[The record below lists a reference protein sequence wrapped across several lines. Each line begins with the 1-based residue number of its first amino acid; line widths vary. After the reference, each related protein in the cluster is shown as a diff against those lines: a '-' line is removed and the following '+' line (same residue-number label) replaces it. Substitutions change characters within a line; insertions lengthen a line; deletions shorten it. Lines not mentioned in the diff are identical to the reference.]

1 MQVIGIGDNVVDK
14 YINLNKMFPG
24 GNALNFSVYAKKQG
38 INSAYIGIFG
48 NDKAA
53 NHINNILSKLNIDT
67 SHCRYYDGEN
77 AYAEVSL
84 KNGDRKF
91 IGTNKGGIAS
101 QHPLILSTTDL
112 EYIKGFNLIHT
123 SCYSNIESE
132 LIKLNELEIPISF
145 DFSENFQKEY
155 LKKVCPYVTFSFFS
169 CAALSEKESIQ
180 ILKSALKHGS
190 LFAVA
195 TRGEQGALLLYNDKL
210 YYQKAKNINP
220 KDTLGAGDAFIT
232 GFLLE
237 LLQSKFNYSDK
248 KIESSLE
255 TGVEYAAKYCKVNG
269 AFGEGK
275 KI

>member
-38 INSAYIGIFG
+38 IDSAYIGVFG
-48 NDKAA
+48 NDTAA

-77 AYAEVSL
+77 AYAKVSL
-84 KNGDRKF
+84 KNGDRNF

-101 QHPLILSTTDL
+101 QHPLKLSATDL
-112 EYIKGFNLIHT
+112 EYIKSFNLIHT

-132 LIKLNELEIPISF
+132 LIKLNKLAIPISF

-155 LKKVCPYVTFSFFS
+155 LKKVCPYITFSFFS
-169 CAALSEKESIQ
+169 CADLSEKESIQ

-195 TRGEQGALLLYNDKL
+195 TRGEKGALLLYHDKL
-210 YYQKAKNINP
+210 YYQEAKNINP

-255 TGVEYAAKYCKVNG
+255 TGVKYAAKYCKVNG

>member
-14 YINLNKMFPG
+14 YINQNIMFPG

-38 INSAYIGIFG
+38 IDSAYIGIFG
-48 NDKAA
+48 NDTAA

-67 SHCRYYDGEN
+67 SLCRYYEGEN

-84 KNGDRKF
+84 NNGDRKF

-101 QHPLILSTTDL
+101 QHPLKLSTTDL
-112 EYIKGFNLIHT
+112 EYIKNFNLIHT

-132 LIKLNELEIPISF
+132 LIKLDKLEIPISF
-145 DFSENFQKEY
+145 DFSENFQKDY
-155 LKKVCPYVTFSFFS
+155 LKYVCPYINFGFFS
-169 CAALSEKESIQ
+169 CADISKEESKK
-180 ILKSALKHGS
+180 ILKRAYKNGCTI
-190 LFAVA
+190 AIA
-195 TRGEQGALLLYNDKL
+195 TRGGKGALLLYDDKF
-210 YYQKAKNINP
+210 YSQEAKDINP

-237 LLQSKFNYSDK
+237 LLKTKFNYSDK
-248 KIESSLE
+248 IIANSLVA
-255 TGVEYAAKYCKVNG
+255 GINYAAKYCKVNG

>member
-101 QHPLILSTTDL
+101 QHPLKLSATDL
-112 EYIKGFNLIHT
+112 EYIKSFNLIHT

-155 LKKVCPYVTFSFFS
+155 LKKVCPYITFSFFS
-169 CAALSEKESIQ
+169 CANLSEKESIQ
-180 ILKSALKHGS
+180 ILKNAVKHGS

-195 TRGEQGALLLYNDKL
+195 TRGEKGALLLYHDKL
-210 YYQKAKNINP
+210 YYQEAKNINP

>member
-1 MQVIGIGDNVVDK
+1 MQFIGIGDNVVDK

-101 QHPLILSTTDL
+101 QHPLKLSATDL
-112 EYIKGFNLIHT
+112 EYIKSFNLIHT

-155 LKKVCPYVTFSFFS
+155 LKKVCPYITFSFFS
-169 CAALSEKESIQ
+169 CANLSEKESIQ
-180 ILKSALKHGS
+180 ILKNAVKHGS

-195 TRGEQGALLLYNDKL
+195 TRGEKEALLLYHDKL
-210 YYQKAKNINP
+210 YYQEAKNINP

-237 LLQSKFNYSDK
+237 LLQAKFNYSDK

-255 TGVEYAAKYCKVNG
+255 TGVKYAAKYCKVNG